1 MESVGYILAKEVFVS
16 CYACKET
23 AVITLPGSNTAFNI
37 TVIRMPDLEKSNLN
51 EGKTLKFEPSAQHNY
66 IITCNSCSEELLTS
80 NGINGTVNQKD
91 RSGVGINMVSKKD
104 DWIKMP
110 RDMITGQIKFWDF
123 EMSTRFVNYVGVY
136 LTLKVEDKLGEILR
150 GKPSNI
156 YKKVTKNVK
165 ISKNTPPHKT
175 NITKMANT
183 AIKNIYKETF
193 YTNIDSSKKFK
204 PISIDSSK
212 KFKPNYDIPT
222 YIFDLYKEKFIENC
236 EEGQIEKKTL
246 SARSFRFLIKASD
259 CPTWIKKKCANPN
272 NEKSKHLIQLE
283 DDGGPNLSCEYCH
296 LISPIW

>member
-23 AVITLPGSNTAFNI
+23 AVITLPGSNTTFNI

-80 NGINGTVNQKD
+80 NGIEGTVNQKD

-150 GKPSNI
+150 GKPSKI

-165 ISKNTPPHKT
+165 ISKNTPPHKI
-175 NITKMANT
+175 NITEMANT
-183 AIKNIYKETF
+183 AIRNIYKETSC
-193 YTNIDSSKKFK
+193 TNIDSSKKFK
-204 PISIDSSK
+204 P
-212 KFKPNYDIPT
+212 NYNKPT
-222 YIFDLYKEKFIENC
+222 YIFDIYKEKFIETC
-236 EEGQIEKKTL
+236 EKGQIGKKTL
-246 SARSFRFLIKASD
+246 SARSFKFLVKALD
-259 CPTWIKKKCANPN
+259 CPKWIKKKCANAN